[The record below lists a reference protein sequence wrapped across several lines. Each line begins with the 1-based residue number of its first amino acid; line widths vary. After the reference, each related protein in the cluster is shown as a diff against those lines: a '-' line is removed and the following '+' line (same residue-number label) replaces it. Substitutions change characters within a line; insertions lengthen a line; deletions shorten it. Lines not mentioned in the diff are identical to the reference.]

1 MNEKEKK
8 KKKSANE
15 TLQIIEKIIDYNKNA
30 HRFFS
35 VASEVDKGKSK
46 TKPEESIAERV
57 KLRRQKSKK
66 KEFNNFL
73 EQIKEEQI
81 KNIYKP
87 V

>member
-1 MNEKEKK
+1 MKKKK

-15 TLQIIEKIIDYNKNA
+15 TLQIIEKIIDYNKND